1 MVSLFRRSK
10 RVIVEALQIDAAD
23 ACARI
28 HGEAFAHPWGAD
40 DFASMIASAGFICDG
55 AAGDADGHDVL
66 GFIVSRQVVDEAE
79 VLSIAVADAHR
90 RRGVAA
96 MLLTQHL
103 DRLRLA
109 RVRRLFLEVSA
120 ENAAARALYAR
131 FGFLEI
137 GQRAGYYRLRDGS
150 RATALVLS
158 RQLI

>member
-1 MVSLFRRSK
+1 MSLFRRST
-10 RVIVEALQIDAAD
+10 RVIVESLQIDAAD
-23 ACARI
+23 ACALI
-28 HGEAFAHPWGAD
+28 HGKSFAHPWGPD

-55 AAGDADGHDVL
+55 AVRESGSHDVL
-66 GFIVSRQVVDEAE
+66 GFMVSRQVIDEAE

-131 FGFLEI
+131 FGFLEV
-137 GQRAGYYRLRDGS
+137 GQRAGYYRLGDGS